1 MKRSVV
7 LLMGR
12 LGNQLFQYSFARWL
26 ETQGHQVRFDVSSV
40 RREGV
45 ADPLQA
51 AVTASCIRTSRFW
64 PTPLGR
70 FGEVAS
76 LMRRGL
82 GPGDVVLD
90 TSTTGARSTGSPL
103 RGAWWAG
110 YWQQERFARVA
121 RDELGRM
128 CAVPDEPRAEIAV
141 HVRRGDFVDLTISQ
155 DSQWYAR
162 AVREASRRM
171 PGAPVRVVSDDP
183 QWCQQELN
191 LPDVQ
196 YTKDAS
202 VMDDFRTLAQSR
214 LVVASASTFSWWA
227 CYLGQRS
234 CIHPPN
240 LERADLWNA
249 VNGAVLD

>member
-90 TSTTGARSTGSPL
+90 TSTTGARSTGLST
-103 RGAWWAG
+103 
-110 YWQQERFARVA
+110 
-121 RDELGRM
+121 
-128 CAVPDEPRAEIAV
+128 AVE
-141 HVRRGDFVDLTISQ
+141 
-155 DSQWYAR
+155 
-162 AVREASRRM
+162 
-171 PGAPVRVVSDDP
+171 
-183 QWCQQELN
+183 N
-191 LPDVQ
+191 
-196 YTKDAS
+196 
-202 VMDDFRTLAQSR
+202 
-214 LVVASASTFSWWA
+214 
-227 CYLGQRS
+227 
-234 CIHPPN
+234 
-240 LERADLWNA
+240 
-249 VNGAVLD
+249 